1 MPPSFPIASEANF
14 YEDLFNKFKVDPGL
28 IDPSWKEVFI
38 DIEQTDSFQN
48 MPNDHIGLVS
58 CNLLGLIEAYRSF
71 GYLFASMNKEESDVA
86 FKDLLAIEKFG
97 FTKEDLE
104 KTFFTF
110 SIMQEEKASL
120 KDILNSL
127 QNTYCSSIGFEF
139 KGVKDKEQELWF
151 EGIIEKT
158 KGNFSLTKEEK
169 QNLYKSLSKA
179 ELFEHFLHTKFVG
192 QTRFSLEG
200 AETFIPLLKTLI
212 EEAGDNGIENCQIG
226 MPHRGRINALVNI
239 LNKSYEEVFYE
250 FEDILSPLSFS
261 ISGDVKYHKSFSSLI
276 TTSRGNLIN
285 LHLIANP
292 SHLESVS
299 PVTEGA
305 TKALQVKYLDYT
317 CKKNISIII
326 HGDSA
331 IAGQGV
337 VYENLQLQRLEGYS
351 TGGSLHIVIN
361 NKIGFTTLPSAY
373 MSTSFCTDIAKA
385 FDCPVLHV
393 DAEDPESAII
403 AAKIAFAYRANFSK
417 DIFINLNCYRKYGHN
432 EGDEPF
438 FTQPKIYNKIKLK
451 KSIPEIYL
459 DKLIKESIFTQT
471 DKEFIEAKF
480 KQDLQDILQKVK
492 IKASLS
498 KQEQAHDNI
507 IKDEAANNLFE
518 PVNTAISDDLLKILI
533 EKCSSIPPQFTLH
546 KKIQDFLDKRTK
558 SLTNMPHEKKF
569 EWAFAETLAFASLL
583 WQKIPIRLSGQ
594 DSRRG
599 TFSHR
604 HSVFFDQIND
614 DKYCPL
620 NHLKDDQG
628 CFNVYDSPLSE
639 FAVLGFEYG
648 YSLFY
653 RDSLVIWEAQYGDF
667 VNEAQVIIDEYI
679 MAGEQK
685 WAKSSRLTL
694 FLPHGFE
701 GQGPEHS
708 SAKVE
713 RFLQLST
720 ANNVFLVNP
729 TTPAQLFHLLRRQ
742 MLSSWIKPLIVFTP
756 KGLLRNPACVSSLDD
771 FTLGCFQE
779 VMDDGFRPNHP
790 KKLILCTGRVYYDL
804 CQERIKRGKEELF
817 AIIRIE
823 QLHPLHVDKIKM
835 LLNSYED
842 IKEYYWVQEEPKN
855 MGAWTHIKDTVEPLL
870 GTEKKLNYIGRKAK
884 ATPAVGSYSVH
895 YIEYERLMNDVFKD

>member
-1 MPPSFPIASEANF
+1 MPPLFCIASDGDF
-14 YEDLFNKFKVDPGL
+14 YEDLYSKFTIDPQL
-28 IDPSWKEVFI
+28 IDPSWKEVFR
-38 DIEQTDSFQN
+38 DIEQTIPFQN
-48 MPNDHIGLVS
+48 KTKNHINIVD
-58 CNLLGLIEAYRSF
+58 CNLFRLIEAYRSF
-71 GYLFASMNKEESDVA
+71 GYLFASMNKEASDAA

-110 SIMQEEKASL
+110 RVMQEEKAPL
-120 KDILNSL
+120 KDILKFL

-151 EGIIEKT
+151 EGIIERT
-158 KGNFSLTKEEK
+158 KGNFSLTNEEK

-179 ELFEHFLHTKFVG
+179 ELFENFLHTKFVG

-200 AETFIPLLKTLI
+200 AETFIPLLNTLI

-226 MPHRGRINALVNI
+226 MPHRGRINALVNT
-239 LNKSYEEVFYE
+239 LNKSYEEVFHE
-250 FEDILSPLSFS
+250 FEDVLNPLSFL

-276 TTSRGNLIN
+276 TTSKGNSINLNLIG
-285 LHLIANP
+285 NP

-305 TKALQVKYLDYT
+305 TKALQVKKLDYN
-317 CKKNISIII
+317 CKKNLSIII

-331 IAGQGV
+331 IAGQGI

-351 TGGSLHIVIN
+351 TGGSLHIVVN
-361 NKIGFTTLPSAY
+361 NKIGFTTLPNEY

-403 AAKIAFAYRANFSK
+403 AAKIAFAYRTNFSK

-438 FTQPKIYNKIKLK
+438 FTQPKIYSKIKLK
-451 KSIPEIYL
+451 KSIQQIYL
-459 DKLIKESIFTQT
+459 DKLIRESIFTQT
-471 DKEFIEAKF
+471 DKEAFEAKF
-480 KQDLQDILQKVK
+480 KHDIQEILQKVK
-492 IKASLS
+492 VINSEY
-498 KQEQAHDNI
+498 KQTHTLKYIN
-507 IKDEAANNLFE
+507 DEVSNNLFE
-518 PVNTAISDDLLKILI
+518 PVNTAISVELLKLLI
-533 EKCSSIPPQFTLH
+533 EKCSFIPPQLNLH
-546 KKIQDFLDKRTK
+546 KKIQELLDKRIK
-558 SLTNMPHEKKF
+558 SLTKMPHEKVF

-583 WQKIPIRLSGQ
+583 WQKIPIRLSGE
-594 DSRRG
+594 DCRRG

-604 HSVFFDQIND
+604 HSVFIDQVNE
-614 DKYCPL
+614 DKYFPL
-620 NHLKDDQG
+620 NNLKEDQAHLS
-628 CFNVYDSPLSE
+628 VYDSPLSE

-648 YSLFY
+648 YSLY
-653 RDSLVIWEAQYGDF
+653 YLDSLVIWEAQYGDF

-679 MAGEQK
+679 MAGEQR
-685 WAKSSRLTL
+685 WAKPSRLTL

-720 ANNVFLVNP
+720 SSNVIVVNP

-742 MLSSWIKPLIVFTP
+742 MLSTWIKPLIVFTP
-756 KGLLRNPACVSSLDD
+756 KGLLRNPSCLSSLDD
-771 FTLGCFQE
+771 FTLGSFQE
-779 VMDDGFRPNHP
+779 VIDDNFRPKQP
-790 KKLILCTGRVYYDL
+790 KKLIFCTGRVYYDL
-804 CQERIKRGKEELF
+804 YQERIKRGKEELV

-823 QLHPLHVDKIKM
+823 QLHPLHVDKIKRI
-835 LLNSYED
+835 LDCYED
-842 IKEYYWVQEEPKN
+842 IKDFYWVQEEPKN
-855 MGAWTHIKDTVEPLL
+855 MGAWTHIKDTLEPLL
-870 GTEKKLNYIGRKAK
+870 GNDKKLNYIGRKAK
-884 ATPAVGSYSVH
+884 ATPAVGSYAVH